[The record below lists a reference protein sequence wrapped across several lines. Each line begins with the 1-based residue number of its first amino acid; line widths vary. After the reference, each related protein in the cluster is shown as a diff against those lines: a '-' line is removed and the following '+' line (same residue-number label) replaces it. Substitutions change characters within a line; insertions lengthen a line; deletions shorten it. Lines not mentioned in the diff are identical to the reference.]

1 MKPMIKT
8 GIEHAMTA
16 VVIQLALCLYL
27 NHVHLFNID
36 HGLIAGGIA
45 GCFAFVFREIAQHEY
60 KGGGPTK
67 VSFFYG
73 LLNHWTLDSIID
85 VLFPIIAT
93 GGVWILVKLV

>member
-8 GIEHAMTA
+8 GIAHA
-16 VVIQLALCLYL
+16 VVSVGLQLVFAAYLYY
-27 NHVHLFNID
+27 VHGFSIE
-36 HGLIAGGIA
+36 HGVLAGGIA
-45 GCFAFVFREIAQHEY
+45 ACTGYVFREMAQHEY

-67 VSFFYG
+67 VSGTYG